1 MEEEEEEEISI
12 YLPEIKKA
20 RYPSHFG
27 GKRHWVD
34 ADDILPPEVVDEFL
48 LDLWTR
54 STSKVPPYVRQ
65 YFAPLKNWMPEG
77 AFVNNGK
84 KKKKKRRKAK

>member
-1 MEEEEEEEISI
+1 MEEEEEEEINI

-20 RYPSHFG
+20 RYGFKGSKGFYEPT
-27 GKRHWVD
+27 
-34 ADDILPPEVVDEFL
+34 DILPPEEIDEFL

>member
-1 MEEEEEEEISI
+1 MEEEEEEISI

-20 RYPSHFG
+20 RYSNFG

-34 ADDILPPEVVDEFL
+34 ADDLEPPEVVDEFL

-54 STSKVPPYVRQ
+54 STSNVPKYVRQ
-65 YFAPLKNWMPEG
+65 YFAPLKNWKPEG
-77 AFVNNGK
+77 AYVNNGK
-84 KKKKKRRKAK
+84 KKK